1 MRVGRGQ
8 SDMPLSIQRITSD
21 LLIVL
26 SVELTMVDINRSH
39 R

>member
-1 MRVGRGQ
+1 MKVGRDQ
-8 SDMPLSIQRITSD
+8 SEMPLSIQRITSD

-26 SVELTMVDINRSH
+26 SFELTMVDINRAH